1 MHRSCLLSLCLALAA
16 CGGDGVL
23 PARDAIVT
31 GAIPETVSV
40 EQPSN
45 LLLEL
50 PAEMGA
56 VQQVREHPYANAYR
70 QEISLRGGE
79 HGENVVE
86 VSVAAPA
93 GGVGSLVV
101 GRPSE
106 GGVRSEIIAR
116 FHDIPMRI
124 VTSPLGN
131 AAGPFGLA
139 IGKAADGTRCVFA
152 WQWIDDLHAQNGGGS
167 GIAAML
173 SSGAT
178 PASVRVRLCRKNA
191 TVDELANLV
200 QQIRPVGGPAVDRV
214 LASGARRPVAVAV
227 GAPAS
232 SVLVADATR
241 ADTVPVGATLESA
254 LGGSPI
260 PKAAPE
266 APKPAVAKAARPRR
280 VRHAKAAE
288 PAVAATETT
297 VSPAPYANGPR
308 YMAPLP
314 GAAASQAPGVVNA
327 APAAGG
333 GFNPQLPA
341 VAYRGPQR
349 GSYAPAY

>member
-1 MHRSCLLSLCLALAA
+1 MLRSCLLLSCLALAA

-23 PARDAIVT
+23 PAHDQIVT

-40 EQPSN
+40 EQPST

-50 PAEMGA
+50 PAEMGT
-56 VQQVREHPYANAYR
+56 VQQVREHSYVNAYR

-86 VSVAAPA
+86 VTVGAPA
-93 GGVGSLVV
+93 GGVGSLQV

-106 GGVRSEIIAR
+106 GGVRGEIIAR

-139 IGKAADGTRCVFA
+139 IGKSADGTRCVFA
-152 WQWIDDLHAQNGGGS
+152 WQWIDDVRAQNGGGGS
-167 GIAAML
+167 GIASML
-173 SSGAT
+173 ASAAA

-200 QQIRPVGGPAVDRV
+200 QQIRPVGGSAVDRA
-214 LASGARRPVAVAV
+214 LASGARRPAAVAM
-227 GAPAS
+227 GAPVS
-232 SVLVADATR
+232 SLLVADAAR

-254 LGGSPI
+254 LGGSSDQ
-260 PKAAPE
+260 KAALA
-266 APKPAVAKAARPRR
+266 APKPGVARASRPRR
-280 VRHAKAAE
+280 ARHARAA
-288 PAVAATETT
+288 PAVAAMET
-297 VSPAPYANGPR
+297 VVPPAPYANAPR
-308 YMAPLP
+308 YMAPVP
-314 GAAASQAPGVVNA
+314 GAAASQAPGA
-327 APAAGG
+327 GYGAPAGAA
-333 GFNPQLPA
+333 FNPQLPA

-349 GSYAPAY
+349 GGYAPAY